1 MATDN
6 AASAVNAQRAA
17 AVHVL
22 LEPVLFDAHFELVDT
37 VLTGGVLQVLVEFTA
52 THPRLTDP
60 GLGGR
65 IDLEGV
71 SVATR
76 IVDEVLEAHDPISEP
91 YTLEVSSPGLERPL
105 RKPAHYQRFLGSTI
119 SVKTNPGVPGERR
132 IEGRL
137 DRADLA
143 EDGTINVDGR
153 IIPYVDIERAR
164 SVFVWGGQA
173 KGAKPGKA
181 KKAHPKSTRNSAD
194 VASLAPDIDHSED
207 VSPGSTVHNAAPNR
221 IPTE

>member
-1 MATDN
+1 MPPAD
-6 AASAVNAQRAA
+6 AVNAARVAT
-17 AVHVL
+17 VHGL

-60 GLGGR
+60 ALGGR

-71 SVATR
+71 SAATR
-76 IVDEVLEAHDPISEP
+76 IVDEVLEANDPISEP

-137 DRADLA
+137 DRADLTD
-143 EDGTINVDGR
+143 EGSIDVDGR
-153 IIPYVDIERAR
+153 IIPYADIERAR
-164 SVFVWGGQA
+164 SVFVWGGQP
-173 KGAKPGKA
+173 KGSKPTKA
-181 KKAHPKSTRNSAD
+181 KRAHPKSVRSSVDIPFPDPVDDQSGD
-194 VASLAPDIDHSED
+194 VAT
-207 VSPGSTVHNAAPNR
+207 GSTVHNR
-221 IPTE
+221 STPTEYETE